1 MSRTFFAYHL
11 THFFGPFSLNSYHT
25 NSTNAREGDLVY
37 VVSGDH
43 ADDGGKDYSLEGLFR
58 IHRRVEGPF
67 ELQNIKKEPARY
79 QYKLILAPVRMPDGP
94 IPLSRAAWYDRREV
108 HRYFSS
114 GQNFNPLP
122 TDPDYKTRFDALL
135 SGYGQASTNELAED
149 LADIERQAPN
159 ATQKEALIQARIG
172 QGRFRAD
179 VTELWGKGE
188 VCTLTGISLP
198 ELLIASHIKP
208 WRESNDEQR
217 LDPANGLLLAV
228 HADKL
233 FDRYLLSFQPQRGAM
248 RSVIAPVAQPVAA
261 KINLVPGMPLSIEH
275 MPLSTARRFEAYMS
289 EHHARFLERKAG
301 MAPSV

>member
-25 NSTNAREGDLVY
+25 NSSNAREGDLVY
-37 VVSGDH
+37 VVSGDQ

-58 IHRRVEGPF
+58 VHRRVEGSF
-67 ELQNIKKEPARY
+67 ELRNLKGELDRY
-79 QYKLILAPVRMPDGP
+79 QYKLVLAPIRMPDEP
-94 IPLSRAAWYDRREV
+94 ISLARAPWYDRREV

-122 TDPDYKTRFDALL
+122 TDPDYKARFDALL
-135 SGYGQASTNELAED
+135 SGFGQASANDLAED
-149 LADIERQAPN
+149 LAEIARTAPN
-159 ATQKEALIQARIG
+159 ATQRQALIQARIG

-179 VTELWGKGE
+179 VTQLWGKGE
-188 VCTLTGISLP
+188 ICALTGISLP

-208 WRESNDEQR
+208 WRESNDEER

-233 FDRYLLSFQPQRGAM
+233 FDRYLLSFAVQGGAM
-248 RSVIAPVAQPVAA
+248 RSVIAPIAQPVAA

-275 MPLSTARRFEAYMS
+275 MPLGTGRRFEAYMS
-289 EHHARFLERKAG
+289 EHHARFLARKSA